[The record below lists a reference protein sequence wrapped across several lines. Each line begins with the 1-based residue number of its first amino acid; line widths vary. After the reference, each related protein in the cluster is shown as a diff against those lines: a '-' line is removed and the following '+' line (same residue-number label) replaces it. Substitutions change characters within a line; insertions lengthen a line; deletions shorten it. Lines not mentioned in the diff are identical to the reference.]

1 MIYLYPIISGIIL
14 LISFNCSGFWFLSFF
29 ALVPFF
35 YFLYQNLSPKK
46 VFWAGYILGF
56 IFISGTISW
65 FLRAYP
71 LDWAGVENKFLGA
84 LLVFLV
90 WFISSLVLSLFI
102 ALWSVVFYKIKT
114 GKLRDIFLFSLLWV
128 VFEYLRALGFSVFWA
143 GPGALI
149 GAHWSF
155 GFLGYALAGN
165 KFFLQFAGIGGVY
178 ILSFLIVFINGI
190 FYHIFILFKDS
201 SFDRKKF
208 FLLTSPLLVII
219 ICLIIFGVRL
229 NNDHYPNNRYFKVAV
244 IHTNFPNFF
253 TITWKDFSKRLLAMA
268 NLLRKEEEGKIEPDI
283 IIFPEDSRFLAY
295 YTNPQYNEFL
305 KNVFEGKE
313 KLVID
318 SARLDEGG
326 NAKSVL
332 SFFNTKTGE
341 NQNYKK
347 MLLMFN
353 GEYLPY
359 IVSFTG
365 RLIGQGGWVDNFNN
379 FRSYTKGEEIT
390 LGEFDGIK
398 LGALF
403 CSEIVS
409 PELYRSI
416 TKKGADVLINIASDA
431 AFHNSSLL
439 VKQMLDTAKVR
450 AVENNRYFI
459 QAGNSGPSFIIDNK
473 GRVVMFS
480 DNPGAEILYGEVRAI
495 GDKSVYDSL

>member
-1 MIYLYPIISGIIL
+1 
-14 LISFNCSGFWFLSFF
+14 
-29 ALVPFF
+29 
-35 YFLYQNLSPKK
+35 
-46 VFWAGYILGF
+46 
-56 IFISGTISW
+56 
-65 FLRAYP
+65 
-71 LDWAGVENKFLGA
+71 
-84 LLVFLV
+84 
-90 WFISSLVLSLFI
+90 
-102 ALWSVVFYKIKT
+102 VFYKIKT
-114 GKLRDIFLFSLLWV
+114 GKIRDIFLSSLLWIF
-128 VFEYLRALGFSVFWA
+128 FEYLRAIGLSVFWA

-190 FYHIFILFKDS
+190 FCHIFILFKNLP
-201 SFDRKKF
+201 FNRKKF
-208 FLLTSPLLVII
+208 FLITSPLLIII
-219 ICLIIFGVRL
+219 ICLIIFGIKL
-229 NNDHYPNNRYFKVAV
+229 NDNHYPNSRYFKVAV

-253 TITWKDFSKRLLAMA
+253 TITWEDFSKRLLVMA
-268 NLLRKEEEGKIEPDI
+268 DLLKKAKEEKIEPDI
-283 IIFPEDSRFLAY
+283 IVFPEDSRFLAY
-295 YTNPQYNEFL
+295 YTNPQYNEFF

-318 SARLDEGG
+318 SARLDDGG
-326 NAKSVL
+326 NIRSVL
-332 SFFNTKTGE
+332 YFFNTKSGE
-341 NQNYKK
+341 KQNYKK

-359 IVSFTG
+359 IVSFAA
-365 RLIGQGGWVDNFNN
+365 RLIGQSGWVDDFNN
-379 FRSYTKGEEIT
+379 FRSYSKGEEIT
-390 LGEFDGIK
+390 SGEFDGIK
-398 LGALF
+398 MGALF

-409 PELYRSI
+409 PELYRSV
-416 TKKGADVLINIASDA
+416 TKKGAEVLINIASDA

-480 DNPGAEILYGEVRAI
+480 DNPGAEILYGEVRVI